1 MTAAQ
6 PVWLTEAD
14 VVSLMALPD
23 AIPALE
29 SVLALEASGAAQNM
43 TKTHLTFHG
52 HDTMHALGAA
62 SPGVGLTE
70 TKAWVHTANGTAP
83 LLCLW
88 NTADGQCRAVME
100 AFALGQMRTGGISGL
115 ATKWLSV
122 EGADE
127 MAVIGSGRQAV
138 TQVAAVH
145 AVRPLRRLRVF
156 SPTRENRE
164 AFARRMADEFGFEAV
179 AAGSVAE
186 AVRDAPIV
194 TCVTLAREPFL
205 EAAML
210 SPGTHV
216 NAVGAIVPERIEFAQ
231 DIFPR
236 CAVVAVDSLPGV
248 QNLSQEFRSQYGE
261 GKVPWDAV
269 TPISRVIAAGKGRPD
284 GADLTLFKAM
294 GMGLSD
300 LAMANELL
308 ARASAA
314 GVGLKLPERARVQP
328 RLKAG
333 N

>member
-1 MTAAQ
+1 MTAPP

-14 VVSLMALPD
+14 VVGLMALPD

-29 SVLALEASGAAQNM
+29 AVLALEARGEARNM
-43 TKTHLTFHG
+43 TKTHLTFQG

-62 SPGVGLTE
+62 SPGIGLTE

-88 NTADGQCRAVME
+88 NTDDGQCRAVIE

-138 TQVAAVH
+138 TQVAAVQ
-145 AVRPLRRLRVF
+145 AVRPLKRLRVF
-156 SPTRENRE
+156 SPTKENRE
-164 AFARRMADEFGFEAV
+164 AFAKRMAAEFGFEAH
-179 AAGSVAE
+179 AAGSVAD

-194 TCVTLAREPFL
+194 TCVTLARAPFL
-205 EAAML
+205 EATML

-216 NAVGAIVPERIEFAQ
+216 NAVGAIVPERVEFA
-231 DIFPR
+231 DDLFAR

-248 QNLSQEFRSQYGE
+248 QNLSQEFRNHYGE
-261 GKVPWDAV
+261 GKASWDGV
-269 TPISRVIAAGKGRPD
+269 TPLSRVIADGRGRPAD
-284 GADLTLFKAM
+284 ADLTLFKAM

-308 ARASAA
+308 ARATAA

-328 RLKAG
+328 RLRTG

>member
-1 MTAAQ
+1 MSAA
-6 PVWLTEAD
+6 PIWLTEAD

-29 SVLALEASGAAQNM
+29 SVLAQEAQGGAHNM
-43 TKTHLTFHG
+43 TKTHLTFQG

-62 SPGVGLTE
+62 SPGIGLTE
-70 TKAWVHTANGTAP
+70 TKAWVHTAGGTAP

-88 NTADGQCRAVME
+88 NTADGQCRAVIE

-122 EGADE
+122 PDADE

-138 TQVAAVH
+138 TQVAAVQ
-145 AVRPLRRLRVF
+145 AVRPLKRLRVF
-156 SPTRENRE
+156 SPTKENRE
-164 AFARRMADEFGFEAV
+164 AFARRMADEFGFEA
-179 AAGSVAE
+179 AARDSVE
-186 AVRDAPIV
+186 DAVRDAPIV
-194 TCVTLAREPFL
+194 TCVTLARAPFL
-205 EAAML
+205 HAAML
-210 SPGTHV
+210 APGTHV
-216 NAVGAIVPERIEFAQ
+216 NAVGAIVPERIEFAD
-231 DIFPR
+231 DIFAR

-248 QNLSQEFRSQYGE
+248 QNLSQEFRNHYGE
-261 GKVPWDAV
+261 GKVPWDEV
-269 TPISRVIAAGKGRPD
+269 TPVSRIVADGAGRPA

-308 ARASAA
+308 ARAEAA
-314 GVGLKLPERARVQP
+314 GAGLKLPDRVRAQP
-328 RLKAG
+328 RLRAD